1 MASVEPSAPHYLLIS
16 QLGESVAPGHWR
28 FVLRTSDGSQ
38 RLEAHDVEPHVQ
50 GERLELL
57 TVARGLEALEQ
68 PSHVTLVTSSPHVRE
83 GIQHGL
89 AEWRS
94 NGWCWER
101 FGQMVPVKN
110 VDLWQRVDQA
120 MQYHQIDCRT
130 YRFDWAHRR
139 DASPSDGDAIPQRG
153 ISIRPQSPQTVQW
166 GLTAMARRIRA
177 GLARG
182 LSEVG
187 RRVARCFSALPPL
200 LRLR

>member
-1 MASVEPSAPHYLLIS
+1 MASVERSAPHYLLIS
-16 QLGESVAPGHWR
+16 QLGEGFSTGHWR
-28 FVLRTSDGSQ
+28 FVLRNSDGSQ

-57 TVARGLEALEQ
+57 TVARGLEALGQ

-110 VDLWQRVDQA
+110 ADLWQRVERA
-120 MQYHQIDCRT
+120 MQYHEIDCRT
-130 YRFDWAHRR
+130 YRFDRAHPR
-139 DASPSDGDAIPQRG
+139 DAAPFGGYAIPQRCLP
-153 ISIRPQSPQTVQW
+153 IRPEPPKMVKWQ
-166 GLTAMARRIRA
+166 LTAMARRFWS
-177 GLARG
+177 GVVRG
-182 LSEVG
+182 LGGVG
-187 RRVARCFSALPPL
+187 RRCFSALPPL
-200 LRLR
+200 LRPR